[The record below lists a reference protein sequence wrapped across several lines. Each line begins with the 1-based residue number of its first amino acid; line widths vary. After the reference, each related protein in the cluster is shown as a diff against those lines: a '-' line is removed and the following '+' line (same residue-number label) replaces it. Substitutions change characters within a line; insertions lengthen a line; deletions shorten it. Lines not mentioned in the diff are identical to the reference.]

1 LWCKCWSLK
10 YFLCWSRHG
19 KYNTNIYFCANP
31 VWCCSLNVACSVC
44 CYKQAFVFWGHIAY
58 TQCICIDVAFC
69 YTSHVAGT
77 GELCK
82 MAEPM
87 GSRLVW
93 AQKPYIILGEG
104 SRFTHRKEN
113 FWRRYMCWLVVANA
127 GSITLTADVE
137 GWTQTF
143 DMQFEI
149 EHEYVV
155 QLALVCKV
163 HRNYAGLN
171 DNPTQLACYVI
182 DRELPVQVD
191 C

>member
-1 LWCKCWSLK
+1 VRISLSQGSVLSREYFPSSYCCCFGCFCSTGFGCYLVLQKWTKILWCKCWSLK

-69 YTSHVAGT
+69 YTSHVACYMLGTAGT

-93 AQKPYIILGEG
+93 AQKPYIILG
-104 SRFTHRKEN
+104 
-113 FWRRYMCWLVVANA
+113 
-127 GSITLTADVE
+127 
-137 GWTQTF
+137 GW
-143 DMQFEI
+143 
-149 EHEYVV
+149 V
-155 QLALVCKV
+155 QI
-163 HRNYAGLN
+163 H
-171 DNPTQLACYVI
+171 P
-182 DRELPVQVD
+182 
-191 C
+191 